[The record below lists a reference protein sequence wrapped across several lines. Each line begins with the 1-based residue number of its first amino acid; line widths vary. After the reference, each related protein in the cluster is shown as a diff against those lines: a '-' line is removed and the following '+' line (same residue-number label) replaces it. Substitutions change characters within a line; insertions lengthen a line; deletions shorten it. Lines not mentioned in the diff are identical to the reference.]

1 MAMPAKNSIGLSSM
15 EHVLD
20 NPAWYALQTGNKN
33 MARGNEFCQYFDPEV
48 SPFVGLRKADE
59 QHLLK
64 LYDALPEQ
72 SVKLLALPTQ
82 IDIPEPWTL
91 LSGMD
96 GFQMVYQSTEMLPV
110 TAGEAQLLPLTD
122 AHIPQ
127 MLALTKLTNPGPF
140 GSGTIAFGHY
150 TGIFE
155 GEQLVAM
162 AGQRLHAEP
171 YAEISAVCTR
181 SDYLGR
187 GYARQLLCYQVNRIL
202 AASGIPYLHVR
213 HDNYRAIQV
222 YESLGFKKRTPIYFH
237 VLKKD

>member
-1 MAMPAKNSIGLSSM
+1 MPAKNLIGLSAM
-15 EHVLD
+15 EYVLD

-33 MARGNEFCQYFDPEV
+33 LAQGDEFCQYFDPDV
-48 SPFVGLRKADE
+48 SPFVGLGKADE

-72 SVKLLALPTQ
+72 SVKLLALPMQ
-82 IDIPEPWTL
+82 IDIPQPWTL

-96 GFQMVYQSTEMLPV
+96 GFQMVYQSAQILPV
-110 TAGEAQLLPLTD
+110 NADKAVIVPLTE

-140 GSGTIAFGHY
+140 GTGTIAFGHY

-155 GEQLVAM
+155 GKQLVAM

-171 YAEISAVCTR
+171 YAEISAVCTHP
-181 SDYLGR
+181 DYLGK
-187 GYARQLLCYQVNRIL
+187 GYARELLCYQVNRIL

-213 HDNYRAIQV
+213 QDNYRAIQV

-237 VLKKD
+237 VLKKS